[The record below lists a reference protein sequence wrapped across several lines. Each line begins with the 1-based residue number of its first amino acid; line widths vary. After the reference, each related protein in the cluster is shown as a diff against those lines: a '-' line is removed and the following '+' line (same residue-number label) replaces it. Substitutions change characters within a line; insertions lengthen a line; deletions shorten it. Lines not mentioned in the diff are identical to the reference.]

1 MKTYTSQSLREMYL
15 NFFKERGHKV
25 IPSASLIPENDPTVL
40 FTTAGMHPLVPYLLG
55 EKHPAGNR
63 LTDVQKCVRTGD
75 IDDVGDE
82 RHCTFFE
89 MLGNWSLG
97 DYFKKEMIPWSYEF
111 LTGENYL
118 GIPSDKLAVTVFGGD
133 ESIPRDDEAAAL
145 WENAGI
151 KKENIYYM
159 PRENNWWGPA
169 GLTGPCGTDTEMF
182 VIRKPKCSPECN
194 PDCNCGAFLEIW
206 NDVFMRFNKT
216 ADGNFEELSQK
227 NVDTGMGLERALCV
241 LSGKSSVYE
250 TDIFENA
257 IKEITALTGK
267 TYGESE
273 EITRAF
279 RVLLDHTRTAT
290 FMIGDEKGIV
300 PSNTDQGY
308 ILRRIIRR
316 AVRFGRK
323 IDLPEGSLA
332 KISATFIEQYKTV
345 YPELQINAEKIA
357 DELNKEEAKFSKTL
371 QQGLKEFEKCIGG
384 LERKNAFMK
393 EKDPAYVPETVIA
406 GKAAFRL
413 YDTYGFPV
421 EITAEMAKERGFGV
435 DMDGYNAA
443 FEEHQSKSKAGSEQK
458 FACGLADHKEE
469 TTNLHTATHLL
480 HAALKKVCSPDV
492 NQKGSNI
499 TEERLR
505 FDFNYPQPLTAEQI
519 KAVEDLVNEKIRE
532 DIPVVMQELSI
543 EEAKAQGFTGLFESK
558 YGERVKTYTIGDFSK
573 EICGG
578 PHAETTGKLGKF
590 KIQKEQSSSAGIR
603 RIKAVLIHE

>member
-1 MKTYTSQSLREMYL
+1 MKTYTSESLRELYL
-15 NFFKERGHKV
+15 NFFKDRGHKV

-55 EKHPAGNR
+55 EKHPAGKR
-63 LTDVQKCVRTGD
+63 LCDVQKCVRTGD

-97 DYFKKEMIPWSYEF
+97 DYFKAEMIPWSYEF
-111 LTGENYL
+111 LTGKDYL
-118 GIPSDKLAVTVFGGD
+118 GIPADKIAVTVFGGD
-133 ESIPRDDEAAAL
+133 ETIERDDEAAQL
-145 WENAGI
+145 WEQAGI

-182 VIRKPKCSPECN
+182 VIRKPKCSPNCN

-206 NDVFMRFNKT
+206 NDVFMRFNKQ
-216 ADGNFEELSQK
+216 ADGSFVELSQK

-241 LSGKSSVYE
+241 LNGKSSVYE
-250 TDIFENA
+250 TDIFEGA
-257 IKEITALTGK
+257 IAKIAELTGK
-267 TYGESE
+267 NYDDNE
-273 EITRAF
+273 ETKKAF

-290 FMIGDEKGIV
+290 FMLGDEKGIV

-323 IDLPEGSLA
+323 IELPEGSLA
-332 KISATFIEQYKTV
+332 KISASFIEYYKDV
-345 YPELQINAEKIA
+345 YPELVINADKIA
-357 DELNKEEAKFSKTL
+357 EELNKEETKFNKTL
-371 QQGLKEFEKCIGG
+371 QQGLKEFEKCIAGI
-384 LERKNAFMK
+384 ERKNAFMSQ
-393 EKDPAYVPETVIA
+393 KDASYVPEKRIN
-406 GKAAFRL
+406 GKQAFHL

-421 EITAEMAKERGFGV
+421 EITAEMAKEIGFDV
-435 DMDGYNAA
+435 DIEGYNAA

-458 FACGLADHKEE
+458 FACGLADNKEA
-469 TTNLHTATHLL
+469 TTKLHTATHLL

-505 FDFNYPQPLTAEQI
+505 FDFNLPEPMTKEQI
-519 KAVEDLVNEKIRE
+519 QAVEDLVNSVIEQ
-532 DIPVVMQELSI
+532 DLPVVMRELSL
-543 EEAKAQGFTGLFESK
+543 EEAKAEGFTGLFESK
-558 YGERVKTYTIGDFSK
+558 YGERVKTYSIGDFSK

-578 PHAETTGKLGKF
+578 PHAERTGLLGKF
-590 KIQKEQSSSAGIR
+590 KIVKEQSCGSGLR
-603 RIKAVLIHE
+603 RIKAILQ

>member
-1 MKTYTSQSLREMYL
+1 MKTYTGQTLREMYL
-15 NFFKERGHKV
+15 NFFKDRGHKV

-55 EKHPAGNR
+55 EKHPAGKR

-75 IDDVGDE
+75 IDEVGDE

-97 DYFKKEMIPWSYEF
+97 DYFKEEMIPWSYEF
-111 LTGENYL
+111 LTGKDYL
-118 GIPSDKLAVTVFGGD
+118 AIPSDKIAVTVFGGD
-133 ESIPRDDEAAAL
+133 ETLPRDTEAAAL
-145 WENAGI
+145 WEKAGI
-151 KKENIYYM
+151 KKENVYFM

-182 VIRKPKCSPECN
+182 VIRKPKCSPNCN

-216 ADGNFEELSQK
+216 AEGSYEELSQK

-241 LSGKSSVYE
+241 LNGKSSVYE
-250 TDIFENA
+250 TDIFETA
-257 IKEITALTGK
+257 ITAIENLTGK
-267 TYGESE
+267 KYGESE
-273 EITRAF
+273 EITKAF

-290 FMIGDEKGIV
+290 FMLGDEKGIV

-332 KISATFIEQYKTV
+332 KISEAFIAYYQDV
-345 YPELQINAEKIA
+345 YPELNINREKIA
-357 DELNKEEAKFSKTL
+357 EELNKEEAKFNKTL
-371 QQGLKEFEKCIGG
+371 QQGLKEFEKCVNGI
-384 LERKNAFMK
+384 ERKNAFMSQ
-393 EKDPAYVPETVIA
+393 KDPAYVPETRIA
-406 GKAAFRL
+406 GKQAFHL

-421 EITAEMAKERGFGV
+421 EITVEMAKERGLDV
-435 DMDGYNAA
+435 DVAGYLAA

-458 FACGLADHKEE
+458 FACGLADNKEA
-469 TTNLHTATHLL
+469 TTKLHTATHLL
-480 HAALKKVCSPDV
+480 HAALKKVFSEDV

-505 FDFNYPQPLTAEQI
+505 FDFNLPAPMTEEQI
-519 KAVEDLVNEKIRE
+519 KAVEALVNEVIAK
-532 DIPVVMQELSI
+532 DLPVEMKEISL
-543 EEAKAQGFTGLFESK
+543 EEAKEAGFTGLFESK

-578 PHAETTGKLGKF
+578 PHAERTGALGKF
-590 KIQKEQSSSAGIR
+590 KIVKEQSCGSGIR
-603 RIKAVLIHE
+603 RIKAILQ

>member
-1 MKTYTSQSLREMYL
+1 MNYTSQSLREMYL
-15 NFFKERGHKV
+15 NFFQEKGHKV
-25 IPSASLIPENDPTVL
+25 ISSASLIPENDPTVL

-97 DYFKKEMIPWSYEF
+97 DYFKAEMIPWSYEF
-111 LTGENYL
+111 LTDKKYL
-118 GIPSDKLAVTVFGGD
+118 GIPSDQIAVTVFGGD
-133 ESIPRDDEAAAL
+133 ETLPRDDEAAAL
-145 WENAGI
+145 WEQAGI
-151 KKENIYYM
+151 KKENIYFM

-182 VIRKPKCSPECN
+182 VIRKPKCSPTCN

-206 NDVFMRFNKT
+206 NDVFMRFNKQ
-216 ADGNFEELSQK
+216 ADGSYTELSQK

-241 LSGKSSVYE
+241 LNGKSSVYE
-250 TDIFENA
+250 TDLFEDA
-257 IKEITALTGK
+257 IKEISALTGK

-273 EITRAF
+273 EVTRAF
-279 RVLLDHTRTAT
+279 RVLLDHVRTAT
-290 FMIGDEKGIV
+290 FMLGDEKGIV

-332 KISATFIEQYKTV
+332 KISETFIQKYKTV
-345 YPELQINAEKIA
+345 YPELSLNREKIA
-357 DELNKEEAKFSKTL
+357 EELNKEEGKFSKTL
-371 QQGLKEFEKCIGG
+371 QQGLKEFEKCLSGI
-384 LERKNAFMK
+384 ERKNAFMSQ
-393 EKDPAYVPETVIA
+393 KDPAYVPETVIP
-406 GKAAFRL
+406 GKSAFRL

-421 EITAEMAKERGFGV
+421 EITAEMAKERGFDV
-435 DMDGYNAA
+435 DVAGYNAA

-458 FACGLADHKEE
+458 FACGLADHKEQ

-480 HAALKKVCSPDV
+480 HAALKKVLSPDV

-505 FDFNYPQPLTAEQI
+505 FDFNYPQPMSAEQI
-519 KAVEDLVNEKIRE
+519 KAVEDLVNEQIKA
-532 DIPVVMQELSI
+532 DIPVVMKEISLD
-543 EEAKAQGFTGLFESK
+543 EAKEEGFTGLFESK

-578 PHAETTGKLGKF
+578 PHAESTGKLGTF
-590 KIQKEQSSSAGIR
+590 KIQKEQSCASGIR
-603 RIKAVLIHE
+603 RIKAVLINE

>member
-1 MKTYTSQSLREMYL
+1 MKTYTGQSLREMYL
-15 NFFKERGHKV
+15 QFFEKRGHKI

-55 EKHPAGNR
+55 EKHPAGKR
-63 LTDVQKCVRTGD
+63 LCDVQKCVRTGD

-111 LTGENYL
+111 LTGKDYL
-118 GIPSDKLAVTVFGGD
+118 GIPADKIAVTVFGGD
-133 ESIPRDDEAAAL
+133 ETIERDDEAAQL
-145 WENAGI
+145 WEQAGI
-151 KKENIYYM
+151 KKENIDYM

-182 VIRKPKCSPECN
+182 VIRKPKCSASCN

-206 NDVFMRFNKT
+206 NDVFMRFNKQ
-216 ADGNFEELSQK
+216 ADGSFVELSQK

-241 LSGKSSVYE
+241 LNGKSSVYE
-250 TDIFENA
+250 TDIFEGA
-257 IKEITALTGK
+257 IAKIAELTGK
-267 TYGESE
+267 NYDDNE
-273 EITRAF
+273 ETKKAF

-290 FMIGDEKGIV
+290 FMLGDEKGIV

-323 IDLPEGSLA
+323 IELPEGSLA
-332 KISATFIEQYKTV
+332 KISASFIEYYKDV
-345 YPELQINAEKIA
+345 YPELVINADKIA
-357 DELNKEEAKFSKTL
+357 DELNKEETKFNKTL
-371 QQGLKEFEKCIGG
+371 QQGLKEFEKCIAGI
-384 LERKNAFMK
+384 ERKNAFMSQ
-393 EKDPAYVPETVIA
+393 KDPAYVPEKRIN
-406 GKAAFRL
+406 GKQAFHL

-421 EITAEMAKERGFGV
+421 EITAEMAKEIGFDV
-435 DMDGYNAA
+435 DIEGYNAA
-443 FEEHQSKSKAGSEQK
+443 FEEHQNKSKAGSEQK
-458 FACGLADHKEE
+458 FACGLADNKEA
-469 TTNLHTATHLL
+469 TTKLHTATHLL
-480 HAALKKVCSPDV
+480 HAALKKVCSPEV

-505 FDFNYPQPLTAEQI
+505 FDFNLPEPMTKEQI
-519 KAVEDLVNEKIRE
+519 QAVEDLVNSVIEQ
-532 DIPVVMQELSI
+532 DLPVVMRELSL
-543 EEAKAQGFTGLFESK
+543 EEAKAEGFTGLFESK
-558 YGERVKTYTIGDFSK
+558 YGERVKTYSIGDFSK

-578 PHAETTGKLGKF
+578 PHAERTGLLGKF
-590 KIQKEQSSSAGIR
+590 KIVKEQSCGSGLR
-603 RIKAVLIHE
+603 RIKAILQ

>member
-1 MKTYTSQSLREMYL
+1 MKNYTSESLREMYL
-15 NFFKERGHKV
+15 NFFKEKGHKV

-55 EKHPAGNR
+55 EKHPAGTR

-118 GIPSDKLAVTVFGGD
+118 NIPSDKIAVTVFGGD
-133 ESIPRDDEAAAL
+133 ETLPKDDEAAAL
-145 WENAGI
+145 WENAGV
-151 KKENIYYM
+151 KKENIYFM

-182 VIRKPKCSPECN
+182 IIRKPKCSPACN

-206 NDVFMRFNKT
+206 NDVFMRFNKQ
-216 ADGNFEELSQK
+216 ADGSYTELSQK

-241 LSGKSSVYE
+241 LTGKASVYE
-250 TDIFENA
+250 TDLFEDA
-257 IKEITALTGK
+257 IQEISALTGK
-267 TYGESE
+267 QYDENE
-273 EITRAF
+273 ETTRAF

-332 KISATFIEQYKTV
+332 KISATFIEKYKTV
-345 YPELQINAEKIA
+345 YPELEVNREKIFE
-357 DELNKEEAKFSKTL
+357 ELVKEETKFNKTL
-371 QQGLKEFEKCIGG
+371 QQGLKEFEKCINGI
-384 LERKNAFMK
+384 ERKNAFMSQ
-393 EKDPAYVPETVIA
+393 KDPAYIPEKAIN
-406 GKAAFRL
+406 GKQAFHL

-421 EITAEMAKERGFGV
+421 EITDEMAKERGYTV
-435 DMDGYNAA
+435 DLDGYKAA

-458 FACGLADHKEE
+458 FACGLADHKE
-469 TTNLHTATHLL
+469 TTTRLHTATHLL

-505 FDFNYPQPLTAEQI
+505 FDFNLPQPMTPEQI
-519 KAVEDLVNEKIRE
+519 KAVEELVNEQIKA
-532 DIPVVMQELSI
+532 DIPVVCKEISL
-543 EEAKAQGFTGLFESK
+543 EEAKAEGFTGLFESK
-558 YGERVKTYTIGDFSK
+558 YGERVKTYTIGEFSK

-578 PHAETTGKLGKF
+578 PHAEKTGELGKF
-590 KIQKEQSSSAGIR
+590 RIVKEQSCGSGLR
-603 RIKAVLIHE
+603 RIKAVLE

>member
-1 MKTYTSQSLREMYL
+1 MKEYTSEALREMYL
-15 NFFKERGHKV
+15 EFFEKRGHKI

-111 LTGENYL
+111 LTGEEGL
-118 GIPSDKLAVTVFGGD
+118 HIPSDQIAVTVFGGD
-133 ESIPRDDEAAAL
+133 ETLPKDDEAAKI
-145 WENAGI
+145 WEEAGI
-151 KKENIYYM
+151 KKENIYFM

-182 VIRKPKCSPECN
+182 VIRKKKCSPSCN
-194 PDCNCGAFLEIW
+194 PDCSCGAFLEIW
-206 NDVFMRFNKT
+206 NDVFMRFNKQ
-216 ADGNFEELSQK
+216 ADGSFTELTQK

-241 LSGKSSVYE
+241 LNGKSSVYE
-250 TDIFENA
+250 TDLFEDA
-257 IKEITALTGK
+257 TKKIAELTGK
-267 TYGESE
+267 NYGDSE
-273 EITRAF
+273 EITRSF

-290 FMIGDEKGIV
+290 FMLGDEKGIV

-323 IDLPEGSLA
+323 IDLPENSLS
-332 KISATFIEQYKTV
+332 KISEAFVEKYKNV
-345 YPELQINAEKIA
+345 YPELEMNKQKIF
-357 DELNKEEAKFSKTL
+357 DELDKEEAKFLKTL
-371 QQGLKEFEKCIGG
+371 QQGLKEFEKCINS
-384 LERKNAFMK
+384 LERKNAFMSQ
-393 EKDPAYVPETVIA
+393 KDPNYIPETVIG
-406 GKAAFRL
+406 GKQTFHL
-413 YDTYGFPV
+413 YDTYGFPA

-435 DMDGYNAA
+435 DMAGYEAA
-443 FEEHQSKSKAGSEQK
+443 FKEHQDKSKAGSEGK
-458 FACGLADHKEE
+458 FACGLADHKE
-469 TTNLHTATHLL
+469 TTTRLHTATHLL
-480 HAALKKVCSPDV
+480 HAALKKVLSDTV

-505 FDFNYPQPLTAEQI
+505 FDFNFERPMTKEEIAE
-519 KAVEDLVNEKIRE
+519 VERLVNEVIKQ
-532 DIPVVMQELSI
+532 DLPVEMKEISL
-543 EEAKAQGFTGLFESK
+543 EEAKEAGFTGLFESK
-558 YGERVKTYTIGDFSK
+558 YGERVKTYSIGDFSR

-578 PHAETTGKLGKF
+578 PHAERTGELGVF
-590 KIQKEQSSSAGIR
+590 KIAKEQSSAAGIR
-603 RIKAVLIHE
+603 RIKAVLQ

>member
-1 MKTYTSQSLREMYL
+1 MKAKELRELYL
-15 NFFKERGHKV
+15 GFFKDRGHKV

-55 EKHPAGNR
+55 EKHPAGKR
-63 LTDVQKCVRTGD
+63 LCDVQKCVRTGD

-118 GIPSDKLAVTVFGGD
+118 GIPADKLAVTVFGGD
-133 ESIPRDDEAAAL
+133 DTLPRDDEAAKL
-145 WENAGI
+145 WEDAGI

-182 VIRKPKCSPECN
+182 VIRKEKCSPKCN

-206 NDVFMRFNKT
+206 NDVFMRFNKQ
-216 ADGNFEELSQK
+216 ADGSFVELSQK

-241 LSGKSSVYE
+241 LNHKSSVYE
-250 TDIFENA
+250 TDIFEQA
-257 IKEITALTGK
+257 IEKISALTGK

-273 EITRAF
+273 EVTKSF

-290 FMIGDEKGIV
+290 FMLGDEKGIV

-316 AVRFGRK
+316 AVRYGRK
-323 IDLPEGSLA
+323 IDLPEESLA
-332 KISATFIEQYKTV
+332 KISQAFIEYYKNV
-345 YPELQINAEKIA
+345 YPELEINAQKIA
-357 DELNKEEAKFSKTL
+357 DELNKEEAKFNKTL
-371 QQGLKEFEKCIGG
+371 QQGLKEFEKCISGI
-384 LERKNAFMK
+384 ERKNAFMSQ
-393 EKDPAYVPETVIA
+393 KDPNFKAEKLIG
-406 GKAAFRL
+406 GKQAFHL

-421 EITAEMAKERGFGV
+421 EITAEMAKERGYDV
-435 DMDGYNAA
+435 DLAGYTLA

-458 FACGLADHKEE
+458 FACGLADHKEA
-469 TTNLHTATHLL
+469 TTRLHTATHLL

-492 NQKGSNI
+492 QQKGSNI

-505 FDFNYPQPLTAEQI
+505 FDFNLPQPMTQEEIQ
-519 KAVEDLVNEKIRE
+519 KVEAMVNEVIQA
-532 DIPVVMQELSI
+532 DIPVVMKEISL
-543 EEAKAQGFTGLFESK
+543 EEAKAEGFTGLFESK
-558 YGERVKTYTIGDFSK
+558 YGQRVKTYTIGDFSK

-578 PHAETTGKLGKF
+578 PHAERTGELGEF
-590 KIQKEQSSSAGIR
+590 KIVKEQSCGSGIR
-603 RIKAVLIHE
+603 RIKAVLK

>member
-1 MKTYTSQSLREMYL
+1 MKTYTGQSLREMYL
-15 NFFKERGHKV
+15 GFFKEKGHKV

-55 EKHPAGNR
+55 EKHPSGNR

-97 DYFKKEMIPWSYEF
+97 DYFKQEMIPWSYEF
-111 LTGENYL
+111 LTSEKYL
-118 GIPSDKLAVTVFGGD
+118 GIPADKIAVTVFGGD
-133 ESIPRDDEAAAL
+133 ETLPRDDEAAAL
-145 WENAGI
+145 WEQAGI
-151 KKENIYYM
+151 KKENIYFM

-182 VIRKPKCSPECN
+182 VIRKPKCSPTCN

-206 NDVFMRFNKT
+206 NDVFMRFNKQ
-216 ADGNFEELSQK
+216 ADGTYTELSQK

-241 LSGKSSVYE
+241 LNGKSSVYE

-257 IKEITALTGK
+257 IQKIAALTGK
-267 TYGESE
+267 EYGADE
-273 EITRAF
+273 ETTKAF

-290 FMIGDEKGIV
+290 FMLGDEKGIV

-332 KISATFIEQYKTV
+332 KISESFIEYYKDV
-345 YPELQINAEKIA
+345 YPELVINAQKIA
-357 DELNKEEAKFSKTL
+357 DELNKEETKFNKTL
-371 QQGLKEFEKCIGG
+371 QQGLKEFEKCLNGI
-384 LERKNAFMK
+384 ERKNAFMSQ
-393 EKDPAYVPETVIA
+393 KDPAYVPEKMIG
-406 GKAAFRL
+406 GKQAFHL

-421 EITAEMAKERGFGV
+421 EITAEMAKERGFDV
-435 DMDGYNAA
+435 DMAGYTAA

-458 FACGLADHKEE
+458 FACGLADNKEA
-469 TTNLHTATHLL
+469 TTRLHTATHLL
-480 HAALKKVCSPDV
+480 HAALKKVCSPEV

-505 FDFNYPQPLTAEQI
+505 FDFNLPQPMTAEEI
-519 KAVEDLVNEKIRE
+519 KAVEDMVNGVIQA
-532 DIPVVMQELSI
+532 DLPVEMKEISL
-543 EEAKAQGFTGLFESK
+543 EEAKAEGFTGLFESK

-578 PHAETTGKLGKF
+578 PHAARTGELGKF
-590 KIQKEQSSSAGIR
+590 RIVKEQSCGSGLR
-603 RIKAVLIHE
+603 RIKAVLE

>member
-1 MKTYTSQSLREMYL
+1 
-15 NFFKERGHKV
+15 
-25 IPSASLIPENDPTVL
+25 
-40 FTTAGMHPLVPYLLG
+40 MHPLVPYLLG
-55 EKHPAGNR
+55 EKHPAGTR

-75 IDDVGDE
+75 IEDVGDE

-111 LTGENYL
+111 LTGEQYL
-118 GIPSDKLAVTVFGGD
+118 AIPKDKIAVTVFGGD
-133 ESIPRDDEAAAL
+133 DTLPCDTEAAEL
-145 WENAGI
+145 WEKAGI
-151 KKENIYYM
+151 SKDNIYFM

-182 VIRKPKCSPECN
+182 VIRKPKCSPTCN

-206 NDVFMRFNKT
+206 NDVFMRFNKQ
-216 ADGNFEELSQK
+216 ADGSYTELSQK

-241 LSGKSSVYE
+241 LNGKSSVYE
-250 TDIFENA
+250 TDLFEDA
-257 IKEITALTGK
+257 IKEISALTGK

-273 EITRAF
+273 DVTRAF

-323 IDLPEGSLA
+323 IELPEGSLA
-332 KISATFIEQYKTV
+332 KISATFVEKYKSV
-345 YPELQINAEKIA
+345 YPELQLNREKIA
-357 DELNKEEAKFSKTL
+357 DELNKEEAKFTKTL
-371 QQGLKEFEKCIGG
+371 QQGLKEFEKCING
-384 LERKNAFMK
+384 LERKNAFMSQ
-393 EKDPAYVPETVIA
+393 KDPAYVPEKVIN
-406 GKAAFRL
+406 GKQAFHL

-421 EITAEMAKERGFGV
+421 EITDEMAKERGYGV
-435 DMDGYNAA
+435 DLDGYKAA
-443 FEEHQSKSKAGSEQK
+443 FEEHQSKSKAGSENK
-458 FACGLADHKEE
+458 FACGLADHKEA
-469 TTNLHTATHLL
+469 TTRLHTATHLL

-505 FDFNYPQPLTAEQI
+505 FDFNLPQPMTAEQI
-519 KAVEDLVNEKIRE
+519 KAVEDLVNEQIQANT
-532 DIPVVMQELSI
+532 PVVMKEISL
-543 EEAKAQGFTGLFESK
+543 EEAKAEGFTGLFESK
-558 YGERVKTYTIGDFSK
+558 YGERVKTYTIGEFSK

-578 PHAETTGKLGKF
+578 PHVENTGELGKF
-590 KIQKEQSSSAGIR
+590 KIVKEQSCGSGIR
-603 RIKAVLIHE
+603 RIKAVLQ

>member
-1 MKTYTSQSLREMYL
+1 MNYTSQSLREMYL
-15 NFFKERGHKV
+15 NFFQEKGHKV

-97 DYFKKEMIPWSYEF
+97 DYFKAEMIPWSYEF
-111 LTGENYL
+111 LTDKKYL
-118 GIPSDKLAVTVFGGD
+118 GIPSDQIAVTVFGGD
-133 ESIPRDDEAAAL
+133 ETLPRDDEAAAL
-145 WENAGI
+145 WEQAGI
-151 KKENIYYM
+151 KKENIYFM

-182 VIRKPKCSPECN
+182 VIRKPKCSPTCN

-206 NDVFMRFNKT
+206 NDVFMRFNKQ
-216 ADGNFEELSQK
+216 ADGSYTELSQK

-241 LSGKSSVYE
+241 LNGKSSVYE
-250 TDIFENA
+250 TDLFEDA
-257 IKEITALTGK
+257 IKEISALTGK

-273 EITRAF
+273 EVTRAF
-279 RVLLDHTRTAT
+279 RVLLDHVRTAT
-290 FMIGDEKGIV
+290 FMLGDEKGIV

-332 KISATFIEQYKTV
+332 KISETFIQKYKTV
-345 YPELQINAEKIA
+345 YPELSLNREKIA
-357 DELNKEEAKFSKTL
+357 EELNKEEGKFSKTL
-371 QQGLKEFEKCIGG
+371 QQGLKEFEKCLSGI
-384 LERKNAFMK
+384 ERKNAFMSQ
-393 EKDPAYVPETVIA
+393 KDPAYVPETVIP
-406 GKAAFRL
+406 GKSAFRL

-421 EITAEMAKERGFGV
+421 EITAEMAKERGFDV
-435 DMDGYNAA
+435 DVAGYNAA

-458 FACGLADHKEE
+458 FACGLADHKEQ

-480 HAALKKVCSPDV
+480 HAALKKVLSPDV

-505 FDFNYPQPLTAEQI
+505 FDFNYPQPMSAEQI
-519 KAVEDLVNEKIRE
+519 KAVEDLVNEQIKA
-532 DIPVVMQELSI
+532 DIPVVMKEISLD
-543 EEAKAQGFTGLFESK
+543 EAKEEGFTGLFESK

-578 PHAETTGKLGKF
+578 PHAESTGKLGTF
-590 KIQKEQSSSAGIR
+590 KIQKEQSCASGIR
-603 RIKAVLIHE
+603 RIKAVLINE

>member
-1 MKTYTSQSLREMYL
+1 MKTYTGQSLREMYL
-15 NFFKERGHKV
+15 QFFEKRGHKI

-55 EKHPAGNR
+55 EKHPAGKR
-63 LTDVQKCVRTGD
+63 LCDVQKCVRTGD

-111 LTGENYL
+111 LTGKDYL
-118 GIPSDKLAVTVFGGD
+118 GIPADKIAVTVFGGD
-133 ESIPRDDEAAAL
+133 ETIERDDEAAQL
-145 WENAGI
+145 WEQAGI

-182 VIRKPKCSPECN
+182 VIRKPKCSPNCN

-206 NDVFMRFNKT
+206 NDVFMRFNKQ
-216 ADGNFEELSQK
+216 ADGSFVELSQK

-241 LSGKSSVYE
+241 LNGKSSVYE
-250 TDIFENA
+250 TDIFEGA
-257 IKEITALTGK
+257 IAKIAELTGK
-267 TYGESE
+267 NYDDNE
-273 EITRAF
+273 ETKKAF

-290 FMIGDEKGIV
+290 FMLGDEKGIV

-323 IDLPEGSLA
+323 IELPEGSLA
-332 KISATFIEQYKTV
+332 KISASFIEYYKDV
-345 YPELQINAEKIA
+345 YPELVINADKIA
-357 DELNKEEAKFSKTL
+357 EELNKEETKFNKTL
-371 QQGLKEFEKCIGG
+371 QQGLKEFEKCIAGI
-384 LERKNAFMK
+384 ERKNAFMSQ
-393 EKDPAYVPETVIA
+393 KDASYVPEKRIN
-406 GKAAFRL
+406 GKQAFHL

-421 EITAEMAKERGFGV
+421 EITAEMAKEIGFDV
-435 DMDGYNAA
+435 DIEGYNAA

-458 FACGLADHKEE
+458 FACGLADNKEA
-469 TTNLHTATHLL
+469 TTKLHTATHLL

-505 FDFNYPQPLTAEQI
+505 FDFNLPEPMTKEQI
-519 KAVEDLVNEKIRE
+519 QAVEDLVNSVIEQ
-532 DIPVVMQELSI
+532 DLPVVMRELSL
-543 EEAKAQGFTGLFESK
+543 EEAKAEGFTGLFESK
-558 YGERVKTYTIGDFSK
+558 YGERVKTYSIGDFSK

-578 PHAETTGKLGKF
+578 PHAERTGLLGKF
-590 KIQKEQSSSAGIR
+590 KIVKEQSCGSGLR
-603 RIKAVLIHE
+603 RIKAILQ

>member
-1 MKTYTSQSLREMYL
+1 MEKYTSEALRNMYL
-15 NFFKERGHKV
+15 SFFEEKGHK
-25 IPSASLIPENDPTVL
+25 ISPSASLIPENDPTVL

-63 LTDVQKCVRTGD
+63 LCDVQKCVRTGD

-89 MLGNWSLG
+89 MMGNWSLG

-111 LTGENYL
+111 LTGEKYL
-118 GIPSDKLAVTVFGGD
+118 HIPSDQIAVTVFGGD
-133 ESIPRDDEAAAL
+133 ETLEKDVEAAEL
-145 WENAGI
+145 WEKAGV
-151 KKENIYYM
+151 KKENIYFM

-182 VIRKPKCSPECN
+182 VIRKPKCSPTCN

-206 NDVFMRFNKT
+206 NDVFMRFNKQ
-216 ADGNFEELSQK
+216 ADGSYTELSQK

-241 LSGKSSVYE
+241 LNGKSSVYE
-250 TDIFENA
+250 TDLFEGA
-257 IKEITALTGK
+257 TKKISELTGK
-267 TYGESE
+267 NYGESE
-273 EITRAF
+273 EITRSF
-279 RVLLDHTRTAT
+279 RVLLDHVRTAT

-323 IDLPEGSLA
+323 IDLPEGSLS
-332 KISATFIEQYKTV
+332 KIAEAYVEKYKAV
-345 YPELQINAEKIA
+345 YPELERNSQKIYEEM
-357 DELNKEEAKFSKTL
+357 DKEEAKFSKTL
-371 QQGLKEFEKCIGG
+371 QQGLKEFEKCLNS
-384 LERKNAFMK
+384 LERKNAFMSA
-393 EKDPAYVPETVIA
+393 KDPNYVPETVIG
-406 GKAAFRL
+406 GKQTFHL
-413 YDTYGFPV
+413 YDTYGFPA
-421 EITAEMAKERGFGV
+421 EITAEMAKERGYGV

-443 FEEHQSKSKAGSEQK
+443 FKEHQDKSKAGSEGK

-469 TTNLHTATHLL
+469 TTRLHTATHLL
-480 HAALKKVCSPDV
+480 HAALKKVLDESV

-505 FDFNYPQPLTAEQI
+505 FDFNFPRPMTAEEI
-519 KAVEDLVNEKIRE
+519 KAVEDLVNEKIQE
-532 DIPVVMQELSI
+532 NIPVVMKEISL
-543 EEAKAQGFTGLFESK
+543 EEAKAQGFTGLFEGK
-558 YGERVKTYTIGDFSK
+558 YGEVVKTYSVGDFSR

-578 PHAETTGKLGKF
+578 PHAETTGELGKF
-590 KIQKEQSSSAGIR
+590 KIAKEQSSSAGIR
-603 RIKAVLIHE
+603 RIKAVLVKE

>member
-1 MKTYTSQSLREMYL
+1 MEKYTSEALRNMYL
-15 NFFKERGHKV
+15 SFFEEKGHKI

-63 LTDVQKCVRTGD
+63 LCDVQKCVRTGD

-89 MLGNWSLG
+89 MMGNWSLG

-111 LTGENYL
+111 LTGEKYL
-118 GIPSDKLAVTVFGGD
+118 HIPSDQIAVTVFGGD
-133 ESIPRDDEAAAL
+133 ETLEKDVEAAEL
-145 WENAGI
+145 WEKAGV
-151 KKENIYYM
+151 KKENIYFM

-182 VIRKPKCSPECN
+182 VIRKPKCSPTCN

-206 NDVFMRFNKT
+206 NDVFMRFNKQ
-216 ADGNFEELSQK
+216 ADGSYTELSQK

-241 LSGKSSVYE
+241 LNGKSSVYE
-250 TDIFENA
+250 TDLFEGA
-257 IKEITALTGK
+257 TKKISELTGK
-267 TYGESE
+267 NYGESE
-273 EITRAF
+273 EITRSF
-279 RVLLDHTRTAT
+279 RVLLDHVRTAT

-323 IDLPEGSLA
+323 IDLPEGSLS
-332 KISATFIEQYKTV
+332 KIAEAYVEKYKAV
-345 YPELQINAEKIA
+345 YPELERNSQKIYEEM
-357 DELNKEEAKFSKTL
+357 DKEEAKFSKTL
-371 QQGLKEFEKCIGG
+371 QQGLKEFEKCLNS
-384 LERKNAFMK
+384 LERKNAFMSA
-393 EKDPAYVPETVIA
+393 KDPNYVPETVIG
-406 GKAAFRL
+406 GKQTFHL
-413 YDTYGFPV
+413 YDTYGFPA
-421 EITAEMAKERGFGV
+421 EITAEMAKERGYGV

-443 FEEHQSKSKAGSEQK
+443 FKEHQDKSKAGSEGK

-469 TTNLHTATHLL
+469 TTRLHTATHLL
-480 HAALKKVCSPDV
+480 HAALKKVLDESV

-505 FDFNYPQPLTAEQI
+505 FDFNFPRPMTAEEI
-519 KAVEDLVNEKIRE
+519 KAVEDLVNEKIQE
-532 DIPVVMQELSI
+532 NIPVVMKEISL
-543 EEAKAQGFTGLFESK
+543 EEAKAQGFTGLFEGK
-558 YGERVKTYTIGDFSK
+558 YGEVVKTYSVGDFSR

-578 PHAETTGKLGKF
+578 PHAETTGELGKF
-590 KIQKEQSSSAGIR
+590 KIAKEQSSSAGIR
-603 RIKAVLIHE
+603 RIKAVLVKE